1 MIGILGGMGTQAG
14 LDFCNK
20 LAVLN
25 RGKIDQ
31 EYPLFLLYNKSN
43 IPGRPESIGVQTGNL
58 STSKPNKKNKKR
70 YQAVLNSLLKG
81 CKLLQKNNCKFIV
94 IPCNT
99 AHYWFEDLKKKIKI
113 PIINMPYEVF
123 KQTKKTCKKNSK
135 IGLLATEGTLKTGVY
150 NKIFDKKFKLEFP
163 TESLQKK
170 CVNRSIRLVKMG
182 NVKLA
187 EKAIRPAINY
197 LLKQK
202 CKKIILG
209 CTELPI
215 AIFAFKSFKNV
226 NSSKI
231 FLDPNLI
238 LAESSMI
245 KHKSKNV
252 RKNK

>member
-43 IPGRPESIGVQTGNL
+43 IPGRPESIGSQTKNL
-58 STSKPNKKNKKR
+58 SNKSTNKTSREKYNK
-70 YQAVLNSLLKG
+70 VLKSLLKG
-81 CKLLQKNNCKFIV
+81 CKLLEKNKCKFLV

-99 AHYWFEDLKKKIKI
+99 AHYWFDDLQNKINI
-113 PIINMPYEVF
+113 PIINMPKEVF
-123 KQTKKTCKKNSK
+123 KFTKKKCKKNSK
-135 IGLLATEGTLKTGVY
+135 VGLLATEGTLKTGVY
-150 NKIFDKKFKLEFP
+150 KKFFDKDYQLIEPSQKIQKL
-163 TESLQKK
+163 S
-170 CVNRSIRLVKMG
+170 VNKAIKLVKMG
-182 NVKLA
+182 NVKA
-187 EKAIRPAINY
+187 AAKAIKPAIDS
-197 LLKQK
+197 LIKMK

-215 AIFAFKSFKNV
+215 AIFAFKSFENV
-226 NSSKI
+226 KSSKI

-238 LAESSMI
+238 LAHSAMV
-245 KHKSKNV
+245 KHKN
-252 RKNK
+252 

>member
-31 EYPLFLLYNKSN
+31 EYPLFILYNKSN
-43 IPGRPESIGVQTGNL
+43 IPGRPESIGSQTKNL
-58 STSKPNKKNKKR
+58 SNKSTNKISRAK
-70 YQAVLNSLLKG
+70 YNKVLKSLLKG
-81 CKLLQKNNCKFIV
+81 CKLLEKNKCKFIV

-99 AHYWFEDLKKKIKI
+99 AHYWFDDLQKKINI
-113 PIINMPYEVF
+113 PIINMPKEVF
-123 KQTKKTCKKNSK
+123 KFTKKKCKKNSK
-135 IGLLATEGTLKTGVY
+135 VGLLATEGTLKTGVY
-150 NKIFDKKFKLEFP
+150 KRFFEKDYQLIEPSQKIQKLSVNKAIK
-163 TESLQKK
+163 
-170 CVNRSIRLVKMG
+170 LVKMG
-182 NVKLA
+182 NVKA
-187 EKAIRPAINY
+187 AAKAIKPAIDS
-197 LLKQK
+197 LIKLK

-226 NSSKI
+226 KSSKV

-238 LAESSMI
+238 LAQSTMV
-245 KHKSKNV
+245 KHKN
-252 RKNK
+252 

>member
-43 IPGRPESIGVQTGNL
+43 IPGRPESIGSQTKKL
-58 STSKPNKKNKKR
+58 SNKSTNKTSREKYNK
-70 YQAVLNSLLKG
+70 VLKSLLKG
-81 CKLLQKNNCKFIV
+81 CKLLEKNKCKFIV

-99 AHYWFEDLKKKIKI
+99 AHYWFDDLQNKVNI
-113 PIINMPYEVF
+113 PIINMPKEVF
-123 KQTKKTCKKNSK
+123 KFTKKKCKKSSK
-135 IGLLATEGTLKTGVY
+135 VGLLATEGTLKTGVY
-150 NKIFDKKFKLEFP
+150 KKFFEKDYQLIEPSQKIQKL
-163 TESLQKK
+163 S
-170 CVNRSIRLVKMG
+170 VNKSIKLVKMG
-182 NVKLA
+182 NVKA
-187 EKAIRPAINY
+187 AAKAIKPAIDS
-197 LLKQK
+197 LIKMK

-226 NSSKI
+226 KSSKV

-238 LAESSMI
+238 LAHSAMV
-245 KHKSKNV
+245 KHKN
-252 RKNK
+252 

>member
-43 IPGRPESIGVQTGNL
+43 IPGRPESIGSQTKKL
-58 STSKPNKKNKKR
+58 SNKSTNKTSREKYNK
-70 YQAVLNSLLKG
+70 VLNSLLKG
-81 CKLLQKNNCKFIV
+81 CKLLEKNKCKFIV

-99 AHYWFEDLKKKIKI
+99 AHYWFDDLQNKINI
-113 PIINMPYEVF
+113 PIINMPKEVF
-123 KQTKKTCKKNSK
+123 KFTKKKCKKNTK
-135 IGLLATEGTLKTGVY
+135 VGLLATEGTLKTGVY
-150 NKIFDKKFKLEFP
+150 KKFFDKDYELIEP
-163 TESLQKK
+163 SQKIQK
-170 CVNRSIRLVKMG
+170 SSVNKAIKLVKMG
-182 NVKLA
+182 NVKA
-187 EKAIRPAINY
+187 AAKAIKPAIDS
-197 LLKQK
+197 LIKMK

-226 NSSKI
+226 KSSKV

-238 LAESSMI
+238 LAHSAMI
-245 KHKSKNV
+245 KHKN
-252 RKNK
+252 